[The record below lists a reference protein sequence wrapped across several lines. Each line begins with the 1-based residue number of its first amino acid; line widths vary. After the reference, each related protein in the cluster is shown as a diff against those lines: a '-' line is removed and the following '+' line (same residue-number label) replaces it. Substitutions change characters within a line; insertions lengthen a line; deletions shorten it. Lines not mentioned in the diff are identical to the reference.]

1 MIKTLKFV
9 AATLAVLLAVILI
22 YAVTKPDTFTVQ
34 RSVSIKATPGKI
46 FPLISNLR
54 VFNTW
59 EPFSKKDPA
68 TKIVHSGPDSGKGA
82 KYEWTGNNQVGS
94 GRLEITDT
102 TGLSRIIMKLD
113 MLTPMEAHNTVQFTL
128 EPKGDTT
135 NVTWAMQG
143 SSPYMAK
150 IMDTVIGM
158 DRMVGHEF
166 EAGLANLKTLAEK

>member
-1 MIKTLKFV
+1 MIKTLKIV
-9 AATLAVLLAVILI
+9 VATLAVVLAAVLL
-22 YAVTKPDTFTVQ
+22 YAATKPDTFTVQ
-34 RSVSIKATPGKI
+34 RSASIKATPEKI

-54 VFNTW
+54 AFNTW

-68 TKIVHSGPDSGKGA
+68 TKIVHSGPESGKGA
-82 KYEWTGNNQVGS
+82 KYEWVGNSQVGS

-102 TGLSRIIMKLD
+102 TALSRIAMKLD

-135 NVTWAMQG
+135 NVTWAMKG
-143 SSPYMAK
+143 ASPYITK

-158 DRMVGHEF
+158 DRMVGREF